1 MYLGVNLGRV
11 WLPTFIGSKRATGVP
26 SIKCKAAMLPGPGA
40 FLLDR
45 SFIVDEWTT
54 HLELGAILWENS
66 EIVQH
71 LLGIVEHF

>member
-1 MYLGVNLGRV
+1 
-11 WLPTFIGSKRATGVP
+11 
-26 SIKCKAAMLPGPGA
+26 MLPGPGA

-71 LLGIVEHF
+71 LLGIVEHFWTLFSIIQEIHDKIKVRVFH